1 VSDAITLSLRSGID
15 EAIDLDGVTADRLAA
30 LSAGEIAALPI
41 RAGGRAV
48 PLGDLFDVRGE
59 QSDRL
64 RVEGTLARVDGL
76 GTAMRSGE
84 LIVDGDVGQRVGA
97 AMTGGL
103 IDVRGNAGDE
113 AGLAMAGGTLRI
125 AGHAGHRC
133 GAAAAGAS
141 RGMSGGELVVAGS
154 VGDEVAA
161 RARRGLVVVG
171 GNAGEQAAR
180 AMIAGTLLV
189 IGRTGP
195 RAGRG
200 SKRGS
205 IVAIGGI
212 DVPSTYQ
219 YACTFQP
226 PHVRLMLTYLSR
238 RYGVTVDGA
247 VLDGRYRRYCGD
259 AGDVGKG
266 EILEWVAGSR

>member
-1 VSDAITLSLRSGID
+1 VSDAITLSLRAGVD

-30 LSAGEIAALPI
+30 LPASDIAALPV
-41 RAGGRAV
+41 RAGGRPV

-59 QSDRL
+59 QSDRV
-64 RVEGTLARVDGL
+64 RVEGSLARVDGL
-76 GTAMRSGE
+76 GAAMRSGE
-84 LIVDGDVGQRVGA
+84 LIIDGDAGQRVGA
-97 AMTGGL
+97 GMTGGL

-113 AGLAMAGGTLRI
+113 AGVAMAGGTLRI
-125 AGHAGHRC
+125 GGNGGHRC

-141 RGMSGGELVVAGS
+141 RGMSGGELIVTGS

-171 GNAGEQAAR
+171 GDAGEQAAR
-180 AMIAGTLLV
+180 AMIAGTLIV
-189 IGRTGP
+189 FGRTGA

-212 DVPSTYQ
+212 DVPPTYR

-226 PHVRLMLTYLSR
+226 PHLRLTLTYLSR
-238 RYGVTVDGA
+238 RYGLSVETA

-266 EILEWVAGSR
+266 EILEWVADGR